1 MKIHEKI
8 KNLREEHN
16 LTQEAFAKK
25 LDISLNALKNYE
37 DKDLGRIPN
46 SDVLLR
52 ISERFNVSTD
62 YLLHDEITN
71 KHYNNIKIG
80 EELSLT
86 DESINKIENLNNC
99 NISGTDI
106 SLSSTFNHTLQ
117 NLNLSDFVLNIEL
130 VKQLDYIVYSVLDP
144 IIHIFE
150 DKKYINKQIKNNQI
164 NNLKPIF
171 DKIELLNMDISKRFE
186 KYKFFITY
194 YSGYDF
200 SLRDMKHSFNE
211 LKHYLFSEKQNNT
224 LKDYD
229 LNDYIDD
236 YLTDIEEI
244 IRRLE
249 GCIRIFK
256 NGINEEI
263 YSYLT
268 NIKIEN
274 KEKSVQEW
282 RDIYGSAR
290 NSKK

>member
-1 MKIHEKI
+1 MTTNEKI
-8 KNLREEHN
+8 RVLREEGGF
-16 LTQEAFAKK
+16 TQRGLANILGIGEG
-25 LDISLNALKNYE
+25 SLRAYENGRPVPITALKEYMKFFKVSYE
-37 DKDLGRIPN
+37 
-46 SDVLLR
+46 
-52 ISERFNVSTD
+52 
-62 YLLHDEITN
+62 YLTN
-71 KHYNNIKIG
+71 DNCNNRHPENINIG
-80 EELSLT
+80 EKLHLT
-86 DESINKIENLNNC
+86 DESINKIENLNNY
-99 NISGTDI
+99 NIAGTDI
-106 SLSSTFNHTLQ
+106 NLSSTFNHTLQ
-117 NLNLSDFVLNIEL
+117 NLNLPDFVLNIEL
-130 VKQLDYIVYSVLDP
+130 VKQLDYIVYSVLDH

-150 DKKYINKQIKNNQI
+150 DKKYINKQIKNKQI
-164 NNLKPIF
+164 NNLKSLF
-171 DKIELLNMDISKRFE
+171 NKIELLNMDISERFE

-194 YSGYDF
+194 YTGYDF

-211 LKHYLFSEKQNNT
+211 LKDYLFSEKRNNT

-268 NIKIEN
+268 HIKIEN

-282 RDIYGSAR
+282 RDIYGSAG